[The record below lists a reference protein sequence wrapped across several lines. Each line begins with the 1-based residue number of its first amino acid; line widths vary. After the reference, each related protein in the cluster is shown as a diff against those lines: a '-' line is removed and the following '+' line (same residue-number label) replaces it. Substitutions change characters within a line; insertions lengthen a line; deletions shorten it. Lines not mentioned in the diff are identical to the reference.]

1 MQSGVRNDTL
11 GSATPTI
18 GDRPRNACS
27 KKACELVPTGRL
39 RDPETVKAEHEKA
52 AAEYRALCA
61 EAEEQRKADFRRRA
75 REALRINNPDDY
87 SELVDRV
94 VAEMEWAANA
104 MSDALHWEAYGRPM
118 KAEDFRKW
126 RERMGLSER
135 KAC

>member
-39 RDPETVKAEHEKA
+39 RHPETVKAEHEKA

-61 EAEEQRKADFRRRA
+61 EAEEQRKADLRRRA

-94 VAEMEWAANA
+94 VAAMEWATTQ
-104 MSDALHWEAYGRPM
+104 
-118 KAEDFRKW
+118 
-126 RERMGLSER
+126 
-135 KAC
+135 